1 MDELRTDIA
10 AKKAELDRLRS
21 QLGGGLGNLEHTH
34 DLELTYTSNAIEGNT
49 LSAAETTLVIEH
61 GITIGGKPL
70 KDHLEALDHHDALRY
85 VRALARRGEPL
96 AEADLR
102 QLHHLVVQRSQP
114 EIAGRYADQG
124 RQVLTDSGRHSF
136 PSPVEVPALMG
147 GFARWLG
154 AAPDT
159 PQTAFAAHRRL
170 VGIHPFNDGNGR
182 TARLLMN
189 LVLIRGGYPP
199 VAVRPQDRPD
209 YISALQDVEAGRGS
223 RSFERLLY
231 ERLNA
236 TLDEYLD
243 AARQALAA
251 RARQPKAGGLVNP
264 GPDYDHDNY
273 DLQRFVEAQEGV
285 IERVRAELRAGRK
298 ESHWM
303 WFVFPQIA
311 GLGSSPTARKF
322 ALSSLDEARDYLDH
336 PVLGPR
342 LRECTQLATS
352 VEGRSAEQIFGH
364 PDDRKFRSSMTLFA
378 QAAADDRVFLDAL
391 QKYFPAGFDPATLA
405 RL

>member
-1 MDELRTDIA
+1 MDDLLAGIA

-21 QLGGGLGNLEHTH
+21 QLGDGLGNLDHTH

-70 KDHLEALDHHDALRY
+70 KDHLEALDHHNALGY

-114 EIAGRYADQG
+114 DIAGRYADQG

-147 GFARWLG
+147 DFARWLG

-159 PQTAFAAHRRL
+159 PQTAFEAHRRL

-209 YISALQDVEAGRGS
+209 YIGALQDAEAGRGS
-223 RSFERLLY
+223 RNLERLLH
-231 ERLNA
+231 ERLSA

-251 RARQPKAGGLVNP
+251 PARQPKAGGL
-264 GPDYDHDNY
+264 
-273 DLQRFVEAQEGV
+273 
-285 IERVRAELRAGRK
+285 
-298 ESHWM
+298 
-303 WFVFPQIA
+303 
-311 GLGSSPTARKF
+311 
-322 ALSSLDEARDYLDH
+322 
-336 PVLGPR
+336 
-342 LRECTQLATS
+342 
-352 VEGRSAEQIFGH
+352 
-364 PDDRKFRSSMTLFA
+364 
-378 QAAADDRVFLDAL
+378 
-391 QKYFPAGFDPATLA
+391 
-405 RL
+405 